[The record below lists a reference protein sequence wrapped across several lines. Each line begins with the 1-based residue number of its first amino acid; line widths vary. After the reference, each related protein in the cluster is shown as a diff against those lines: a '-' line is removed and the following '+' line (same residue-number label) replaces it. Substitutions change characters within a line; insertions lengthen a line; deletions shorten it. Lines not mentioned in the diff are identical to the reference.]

1 MSFNSSAALACS
13 SLPAPNVFGAEILS
27 FEANQVTNYT
37 RSIGMGLYLNHGAVD
52 IQAASFCNVSVAYTH
67 PGTNDTVNVQVYLP
81 STEWN
86 GRMQAIG
93 GNGWQA
99 GLNYVSS
106 AGMAAAMGEG
116 YVSLSTDAGLGTADD
131 ASWGLLSP
139 GNPNRYL
146 MQNLASTS
154 LNDLSIIGKNLT
166 NSYYGTPPVY
176 SYWTGCSQGGRQ
188 GMMLA
193 QRFPEAFDGIVAS
206 APAINWSKMF
216 VADLWAAVVM
226 NTMNIYPRMCE
237 MQAIT
242 KAAITACDGN
252 DGLVDGI
259 IADPDSCDF
268 DPTTLIGTTI
278 NCTETGKNFTI
289 SSGAAYLTQ
298 TMWDGPKKSDN
309 SSLWFGSKI
318 GTALSTTDTSAGGS
332 LALTTCSDNGTCTA
346 DPISLLIP
354 WIAKFV
360 RKDDNADVSNLTLK
374 EFDHLYHASVNEWSS
389 IIDTNDPDLSEFR
402 DRGGKLLSY
411 HGLADGI
418 ITPNSTMSY
427 YDSITALDPTVHDY
441 YRLFMSPGL
450 GHCFGGSGAY
460 PSDTF
465 DTMRAWVENG
475 TIPDTMNATFPSNT
489 AVKRTLCPYPLK
501 QTHDGVGNATANE
514 GFSCQ

>member
-206 APAINWSKMF
+206 APAINW
-216 VADLWAAVVM
+216 
-226 NTMNIYPRMCE
+226 T
-237 MQAIT
+237 
-242 KAAITACDGN
+242 CDGN

-298 TMWDGPKKSDN
+298 AMWDGPKKSDN

-332 LALTTCSDNGTCTA
+332 LALTTS
-346 DPISLLIP
+346 
-354 WIAKFV
+354 KFV
-360 RKDDNADVSNLTLK
+360 RKDDNAEVSNLTRK

-427 YDSITALDPTVHDY
+427 YDSVTALDPTVHDY